1 MAPQTLDSHLGT
13 QIAIDI
19 CRACHVFWFDAR
31 ESLRLSPGATLT
43 LFRLI
48 GECAEAGRPTPAPAT
63 APCPRCGV
71 RLKPTHDRQ
80 RNTAFQYLKCPADH
94 GRLTSFMDF
103 LREKDFVRPLSPA
116 QIEELR
122 RHVQQVQCSSCGAPI
137 DLARQVA
144 CSHCRSPLSML
155 DLKQAGDL
163 VAQLR
168 AADAGRSGGRAVDPA
183 LPMARERA
191 RREVDVAFAAFE
203 HDDRWFTDASSIG
216 LVNAG
221 LGAVARWLATG
232 STPVGKR
239 PGDV

>member
-1 MAPQTLDSHLGT
+1 MTAQSLDSHLGT
-13 QIAIDI
+13 PIVIDL
-19 CRACHVFWFDAR
+19 CRACQVFWFDAR
-31 ESLRLSPGATLT
+31 ESLRLAPGATLA

-48 GECAEAGRPTPAPAT
+48 GECAETGPPRPAPT
-63 APCPRCGV
+63 AASCPRCGV
-71 RLKPTHDRQ
+71 PLQRAHDRQ
-80 RNTAFQYLKCPADH
+80 RNTAFQYLKCPAEH

-116 QIEELR
+116 QIDELR

-137 DLARQVA
+137 ELSRQSA
-144 CSHCRSPLSML
+144 CAHCGSPLSML

-168 AADAGRSGGRAVDPA
+168 AAEAQRAGERAVDPA
-183 LPMARERA
+183 MPMHLERA
-191 RREVDVAFAAFE
+191 RREVDTAFAAFE
-203 HDDRWFTDASSIG
+203 QDDRWFADASSIG

-221 LGAVARWLATG
+221 LGAIARWLTSGAM
-232 STPVGKR
+232 PAGKR